1 MCRHTLQ
8 ELLNETMSE
17 GLLVFISDHMHPS
30 MRSALHHA
38 ERVHECVA
46 LALGLSQDPSKLVS
60 RATQDLALGLTL
72 LLNTKSTIAQCCTT
86 YQPGHADRCT
96 GLWAWCFDA
105 MVDAVSAKAKFYL
118 PNDDDDPVGRMC
130 VAFATII
137 RHVVMNWNK
146 GACVL
151 YHLSQHP
158 AHVRFMLDHVEYD
171 DMRDAIV
178 RLIYC
183 DHSYATMELVKGAKI
198 ISLLLQ
204 RLTSLPWSADK
215 DNVESVL
222 CSLIFAPY
230 ISPRG
235 DLIFVKSIP
244 KDKLTGEPD
253 YVQLCGTSRDMAYT
267 PMRLFTSRK
276 IRHLVHMVME
286 QHHVPSIAQ
295 GMLDEFSHY
304 GLTTARVSFGCT
316 RHFTSLCELVT
327 TVEFSERTGKG
338 HIGIECQYMHCQTHV
353 MVQGKLVVNGQ
364 PNVPVVLNCMLGL
377 SIELPD
383 AAPQIVALEIITS
396 VEARSSME
404 VVVHC
409 KGRDDVV
416 LTTASRADKEMWI
429 THFENA
435 LKGNV
440 DELDIFCSDDWKSNI
455 EEYQGLR
462 LAVVE
467 TMEQRAVELSL
478 HVKAMA
484 GAAAWPLLHLCDL
497 VQAIVGMQSKR
508 MDTMLVACG
517 LVDWLLDAYTTV
529 HTSWILTRV
538 SQIVV
543 FYLSDP
549 NCKRSRTCPVVAHV
563 MEHGPNKLQRG
574 PSGFTQCIFETIDQ
588 CLHVP
593 HSNSSLRVGQLASES
608 KAWMDIL
615 HDVVPRAEP
624 LHPSAI
630 PSILKSAAFSRPP
643 AFQKD
648 ILDLLAQP
656 SFASYDIGSS
666 FLVGNGCVFGYV
678 YKQEGHY
685 WKRALVVFEQSSYK
699 LWSFIPSQQK
709 QYAAINWQWMVPTSV
724 VPHFCQGED
733 ELHTSI
739 GHHGFD
745 VMSDAQHNNVTWN
758 FCTTAL
764 HERDEWLQVLETAAA
779 TIAAIA
785 QHTMTKPPSKG
796 SSRECV
802 GCQVTFHVFRRPH
815 PCLRCGRP
823 MCSKCTKNYMKPI
836 PEMAIHT
843 PVCHCQECFE
853 STGGAMSEMFPTLIQ
868 GGSPSSMNG
877 MDGSAARDVDRV
889 GPDLDSINKSR
900 QSGSRRQLYHIDIT
914 TESDH
919 SVEDDLEFSSTR
931 GVTFPTTPLEVE
943 DEPFAFPPSPPTAK

>member
-1 MCRHTLQ
+1 
-8 ELLNETMSE
+8 
-17 GLLVFISDHMHPS
+17 
-30 MRSALHHA
+30 
-38 ERVHECVA
+38 
-46 LALGLSQDPSKLVS
+46 
-60 RATQDLALGLTL
+60 
-72 LLNTKSTIAQCCTT
+72 
-86 YQPGHADRCT
+86 
-96 GLWAWCFDA
+96 
-105 MVDAVSAKAKFYL
+105 
-118 PNDDDDPVGRMC
+118 
-130 VAFATII
+130 
-137 RHVVMNWNK
+137 MNWNK

-304 GLTTARVSFGCT
+304 GLTTARGNPPSIRPCISSHSHEGPVSFGCT

-508 MDTMLVACG
+508 YVRAWCRPH
-517 LVDWLLDAYTTV
+517 A
-529 HTSWILTRV
+529 
-538 SQIVV
+538 
-543 FYLSDP
+543 
-549 NCKRSRTCPVVAHV
+549 
-563 MEHGPNKLQRG
+563 
-574 PSGFTQCIFETIDQ
+574 
-588 CLHVP
+588 VP

-643 AFQKD
+643 AFQKGNSLKGCD
-648 ILDLLAQP
+648 AAGL
-656 SFASYDIGSS
+656 SS
-666 FLVGNGCVFGYV
+666 
-678 YKQEGHY
+678 
-685 WKRALVVFEQSSYK
+685 S
-699 LWSFIPSQQK
+699 
-709 QYAAINWQWMVPTSV
+709 
-724 VPHFCQGED
+724 
-733 ELHTSI
+733 
-739 GHHGFD
+739 
-745 VMSDAQHNNVTWN
+745 
-758 FCTTAL
+758 
-764 HERDEWLQVLETAAA
+764 
-779 TIAAIA
+779 
-785 QHTMTKPPSKG
+785 
-796 SSRECV
+796 
-802 GCQVTFHVFRRPH
+802 
-815 PCLRCGRP
+815 
-823 MCSKCTKNYMKPI
+823 
-836 PEMAIHT
+836 
-843 PVCHCQECFE
+843 
-853 STGGAMSEMFPTLIQ
+853 
-868 GGSPSSMNG
+868 
-877 MDGSAARDVDRV
+877 
-889 GPDLDSINKSR
+889 
-900 QSGSRRQLYHIDIT
+900 
-914 TESDH
+914 
-919 SVEDDLEFSSTR
+919 
-931 GVTFPTTPLEVE
+931 
-943 DEPFAFPPSPPTAK
+943 